1 MNQKGIFLVEL
12 TMALAILGIA
22 LVPMIAALDTG
33 VFPVGLQADRAIF
46 VNQARATLNR
56 VAGLDFSLLDANQG
70 DPANLVA
77 LFGSAAEAAKENFV
91 LRGSTIAPVVAVTD
105 ASGGTGG
112 LVEIRATVGD
122 LTLAVLKAAD

>member
-1 MNQKGIFLVEL
+1 MNQKGVFLVEL

-22 LVPMIAALDTG
+22 LVPMMAALDTG
-33 VFPVGLQADRAIF
+33 MFPVGIQTDRAI
-46 VNQARATLNR
+46 VANRARATLNR
-56 VAGLDFSLLDANQG
+56 VAGLDFSLLAANQG
-70 DPANLVA
+70 DPADMVA

-91 LRGSTIAPVVAVTD
+91 LRGLTITPRVAITD

-122 LTLAVLKAAD
+122 ITLAVLKADY